1 MWPTLPL
8 AAHHIALTVSDQIQ
22 VFAVLRSQIDDGA
35 CCALLKEHCTDDGV
49 LQGVWSGRSPRSDLT
64 RLESAGPE
72 MTSLPGSIMH
82 PHIVRPPPPTAN
94 RYVQVTQPRPN
105 TMSSIALLL
114 AETLPL
120 AELLSRA
127 ANAGMI

>member
-1 MWPTLPL
+1 M
-8 AAHHIALTVSDQIQ
+8 
-22 VFAVLRSQIDDGA
+22 
-35 CCALLKEHCTDDGV
+35 
-49 LQGVWSGRSPRSDLT
+49 

-82 PHIVRPPPPTAN
+82 PHIVMPPPATAN
-94 RYVQVTQPRPN
+94 RYVQVTQPRPI
-105 TMSSIALLL
+105 TMSSIALTL

-120 AELLSRA
+120 AETVAVLTRA